1 MIFDHVGDNKLVAGS
16 CNGHVSQSV
25 QLILGPNL
33 RLKVI
38 EAEQKDH
45 GIIQA
50 FDAVDGGYGDTIGG
64 DVVSFF

>member
-16 CNGHVSQSV
+16 CNCDVSQSV
-25 QLILGPNL
+25 QLILGPHL

-38 EAEQKDH
+38 EAEQEDH
-45 GIIQA
+45 GIVQA
-50 FDAVDGGYGDTIGG
+50 FDAVNSGYGDTVGG